1 VVWLSVLTL
10 SLDKPLNL
18 KPQFVIASQ
27 LKHLPSVSNFYYQDK
42 ASCKWL
48 RVGGTALNTYDL
60 CLQLQ
65 SDTLVYSSIAKFQ
78 GWFGSLF

>member
-1 VVWLSVLTL
+1 MVWLSVLTL

-27 LKHLPSVSNFYYQDK
+27 LKHLPSVSNFYYQDQ

-60 CLQLQ
+60 CACNQL
-65 SDTLVYSSIAKFQ
+65 SN
-78 GWFGSLF
+78 SLEQRLALFIEVCLT